1 MTEAAT
7 HEDRLR
13 ALEERLLDLVEDL
26 HQLRAEM
33 SAQPPAEGEDHAD
46 TCSS

>member
-13 ALEERLLDLVEDL
+13 ALEERLLELVEDL
-26 HQLRAEM
+26 HQLREDM
-33 SAQPPAEGEDHAD
+33 SAQPPEKGEE
-46 TCSS
+46 

>member
-13 ALEERLLDLVEDL
+13 ALEERLLELVEDL
-26 HQLRAEM
+26 HQLREEM
-33 SAQPPAEGEDHAD
+33 EKEHGQEE
-46 TCSS
+46 